1 MNLNAF
7 RIFTLGGLLMVCDMV
22 FADYNIA
29 VLGKDTING
38 SPVVLIDDVST
49 NFLDDGF
56 NFLGVIGFF
65 LGLASLYFAKVTFEA
80 QKRTE
85 QHTSNAPKSA
95 QMGKLKDL
103 PRHFYRNLIC
113 SCAMTL
119 KYNDDSNKK
128 WRVRMNYPSESN
140 VLKLKTLPDEIIYDM
155 DEEEKSYTIRHEF
168 KLLLRNYNTEVDIAA
183 EHFSRKKISNDAINQ
198 DIDNIIF
205 KQLFLLYHSYDILL
219 TLSNVP
225 YPQIVSE
232 SLHMMIKE
240 HFRKLEDNTL
250 LDKENF
256 FFHYVNDILLDVND
270 TKDKNNENSRFKKHI
285 DPKNAL
291 YRSYGLICKS
301 INKYYLSQT
310 EKKINEKKEFN
321 GISFNITE
329 DNSEIIVDKQKFINS
344 ILKDGTKKAK
354 ILKDFIEK
362 ICNISDFNQLMGLYK
377 INKKELEE
385 KDILKYQTIFNNISV
400 YFKYLKENDK
410 WNFKDLL
417 LHIVV
422 MDCVLETKKIGMV
435 NFSSLS

>member
-7 RIFTLGGLLMVCDMV
+7 RIFTLGSLLMVCEMV

-38 SPVVLIDDVST
+38 SPVVLIDDIST

-95 QMGKLKDL
+95 QIGKLKDL

-119 KYNDDSNKK
+119 KYNDDSNKN
-128 WRVRMNYPSESN
+128 WRVRMSYPSESN
-140 VLKLKTLPDEIIYDM
+140 VLKLKTLPDEIIYDI

-183 EHFSRKKISNDAINQ
+183 EHFSRKKISDDAINQ

-205 KQLFLLYHSYDILL
+205 KQLYLLYKSYDILL

-225 YPQIVSE
+225 YPQIVAE
-232 SLHMMIKE
+232 SLHIMIKE
-240 HFRKLEDNTL
+240 HFGKLKENTP
-250 LDKENF
+250 LDKDNIF
-256 FFHYVNDILLDVND
+256 LHYVNDLLPDVNYKKAEQSED
-270 TKDKNNENSRFKKHI
+270 IKNKQNKDKKNKKSEFKKHI
-285 DPKNAL
+285 DPKDSL
-291 YRSYGLICKS
+291 DRSYDNIYQL
-301 INKYYLSQT
+301 
-310 EKKINEKKEFN
+310 INEYYQSQKVNERKEFN
-321 GISFNITE
+321 GISFNKTK
-329 DNSEIIVDKQKFINS
+329 DNIEIIVDKQKFINS
-344 ILKDGTKKAK
+344 LLKEGTKK
-354 ILKDFIEK
+354 
-362 ICNISDFNQLMGLYK
+362 S
-377 INKKELEE
+377 NK
-385 KDILKYQTIFNNISV
+385 
-400 YFKYLKENDK
+400 
-410 WNFKDLL
+410 
-417 LHIVV
+417 
-422 MDCVLETKKIGMV
+422 
-435 NFSSLS
+435 